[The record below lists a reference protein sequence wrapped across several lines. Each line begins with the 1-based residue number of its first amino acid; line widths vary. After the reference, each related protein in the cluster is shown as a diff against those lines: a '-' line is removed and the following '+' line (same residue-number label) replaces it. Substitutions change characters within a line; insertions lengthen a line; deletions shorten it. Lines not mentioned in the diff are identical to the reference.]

1 MLRSGQPSSDFYYVP
16 SHRINIGL
24 SQEEYECSNCG
35 VLVADSQNIRHCLQ
49 CQEAIRLF
57 LIYLERNPQ
66 DQPYLNIEA
75 TIIYRISELLQ
86 RSIKRSYPITL
97 LSARSPNPLWAPA
110 TTGT

>member
-24 SQEEYECSNCG
+24 SQGEYECSNCG
-35 VLVADSQNIRHCLQ
+35 VLVADSRNIRHCLQ

-66 DQPYLNIEA
+66 DQPYLNSEA
-75 TIIYRISELLQ
+75 TIICIEYQRIAL
-86 RSIKRSYPITL
+86 T
-97 LSARSPNPLWAPA
+97 
-110 TTGT
+110 